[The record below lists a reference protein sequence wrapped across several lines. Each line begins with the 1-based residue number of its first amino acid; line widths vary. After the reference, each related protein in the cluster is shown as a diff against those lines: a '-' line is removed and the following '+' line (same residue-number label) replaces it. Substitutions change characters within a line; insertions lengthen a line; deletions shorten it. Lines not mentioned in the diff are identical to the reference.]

1 MASERYDIIIQ
12 AKGAKQAAAEIRTIG
27 AASKSTVSSLGLLK
41 GALGGLAAGFGAAG
55 LVGAIKSTIT
65 TAAAFEKQVAA
76 LQNVTGST
84 DAQIQPLL
92 ATIKELGAT
101 TQFSATQAAEG
112 AEFLARAGFSVQ
124 ETIAGLGPTLQL
136 ATAESLN
143 LGRAA
148 DIVSNIL
155 STYGENADQT
165 GRVTDVLAKIS
176 QNANTNVL
184 QLGQA
189 FSFAGPVAK
198 AVGVSIE
205 ETAGA
210 LGVLGNAGI
219 QATRGGTALR
229 AIFNELNSAGGELS
243 IETRGLS
250 AVLQTLE
257 GQQLSLADAND
268 LVGKRFGGVLINLVN
283 NRQEYERL
291 TTAAQNAQGTVA
303 AGAERL
309 ANTVDGAWKRIISA
323 TEALQL
329 SFFNLNGSAPVL
341 IGFLNGIATAIGRLA
356 TFVEQNRN
364 AIFTWV
370 STFAQVIGAVGGF
383 RLAITAAGLAL
394 RVFTGLLL
402 ANPFTALLVG
412 IASVIS
418 TIQVLRQNFAGLSEP
433 IQQAINFITGFG
445 SQALSVFNSILTG
458 IGSLIPGFTDLGSV
472 AQNAGQLIAMAFN
485 FFLNSILPNIIG
497 ALGAA
502 GTAFQNLGVI
512 GANVGNAIIQAMNV
526 ALQGVQNLVN
536 GVVAG
541 INRVSS
547 ALASISGGAV
557 GGGQLGEVNFGQIG
571 EFQGGG
577 QLQSITAGFNSA
589 KVATQQWVQATTELG
604 AKINN
609 VKTVTE
615 TAKPAVEGLKV
626 ETGGAADN
634 SNKLAEAADKAGS
647 ASKNLGK
654 SASEGAKGVKKLG
667 DAAAESSSFIE
678 DAFKSAFDKASDAI
692 AEFVATGKLDIKSL
706 TQSILKDIT
715 KMALNSVFKQV
726 FGGGGGGGG
735 IFGGGGG
742 GGGIFGGL
750 FGGGGGG
757 GGILGGLFGFAEGG
771 SFTIG
776 GTGGTDNN
784 VMSIN
789 GRPVARVSRGEMV
802 TVSPNG
808 QGGGGGGR
816 PIVINYNI
824 STPDANS
831 FRRSQGQIQ
840 ANAAATINR
849 ASRRNN

>member
-1 MASERYDIIIQ
+1 
-12 AKGAKQAAAEIRTIG
+12 
-27 AASKSTVSSLGLLK
+27 
-41 GALGGLAAGFGAAG
+41 
-55 LVGAIKSTIT
+55 
-65 TAAAFEKQVAA
+65 
-76 LQNVTGST
+76 
-84 DAQIQPLL
+84 
-92 ATIKELGAT
+92 
-101 TQFSATQAAEG
+101 
-112 AEFLARAGFSVQ
+112 
-124 ETIAGLGPTLQL
+124 
-136 ATAESLN
+136 
-143 LGRAA
+143 
-148 DIVSNIL
+148 
-155 STYGENADQT
+155 
-165 GRVTDVLAKIS
+165 
-176 QNANTNVL
+176 L

-229 AIFNELNSAGGELS
+229 AIFNELNAAGGELS
-243 IETRGLS
+243 IEANGLS
-250 AVLQTLE
+250 SVLQTLE
-257 GQQLSLADAND
+257 GRQLSLADAND

-283 NRQEYERL
+283 NRQEYQRL
-291 TTAAQNAQGTVA
+291 TAAAQNAQGTVA

-329 SFFNLNGSAPVL
+329 SFFELNGSAPVL
-341 IGFLNGIATAIGRLA
+341 TAFLNGIATAIGRLA
-356 TFVEQNRN
+356 QFIEQNRN

-370 STFAQVIGAVGGF
+370 STFSQVIGAVAGF

-412 IASVIS
+412 IAAAVAQ
-418 TIQVLRQNFAGLSEP
+418 IQVLRQNFASLSP
-433 IQQAINFITGFG
+433 TIQQALNILTGFG
-445 SQALSVFNSILTG
+445 TFVVEGINRLVQAVTGVAPNFETLGDIAAAAGEQIANAFVFLAQSVFPNVAGVVGVVATAFGNLQTVG
-458 IGSLIPGFTDLGSV
+458 INVVNALIGAFNQLAQAVASVVNTIGAGINKISAGLKSVSGVNLGQVGTVEAVQATPLEGGGSLKSLTAGFSEYKVAAQGFVADAEKVGAALNKQKAATDAAKTSQDGLKTSSD
-472 AQNAGQLIAMAFN
+472 NATPSLEGLKNAAD
-485 FFLNSILPNIIG
+485 
-497 ALGAA
+497 GAA
-502 GTAFQNLGVI
+502 G
-512 GANVGNAIIQAMNV
+512 
-526 ALQGVQNLVN
+526 
-536 GVVAG
+536 
-541 INRVSS
+541 
-547 ALASISGGAV
+547 AS
-557 GGGQLGEVNFGQIG
+557 
-571 EFQGGG
+571 
-577 QLQSITAGFNSA
+577 
-589 KVATQQWVQATTELG
+589 
-604 AKINN
+604 
-609 VKTVTE
+609 
-615 TAKPAVEGLKV
+615 
-626 ETGGAADN
+626 
-634 SNKLAEAADKAGS
+634 DK
-647 ASKNLGK
+647 LGK
-654 SASEGAKGVKKLG
+654 AASNGASGVKKLG

-757 GGILGGLFGFAEGG
+757 GGILGGLFGFADGG
-771 SFTIG
+771 SFTVG

-784 VMSIN
+784 IMSIN

-802 TVSPNG
+802 TVDPKG
-808 QGGGGGGR
+808 GMGGGGGR

-831 FRRSQGQIQ
+831 FRRSQGQIE
-840 ANAAATINR
+840 ANAAATIQR